1 MHDTLDP
8 RQTREFVEQ
17 LTKYSRRIFSY
28 ILTLVPNHGD
38 AEEIF
43 QETSATLW
51 EKYVEF
57 EVGTNFA
64 AWACRVAYFK
74 TLNFRSR
81 QKHRPLAFSDAFV
94 ELVDAEMIADA
105 DSLDA
110 AYRALADCYESLNQT
125 DRHLIDSRYRPQAT
139 TAGIA
144 TALGRSKQWVYRALA
159 RIHRQLFDC
168 VSSKVADEGI
178 L

>member
-1 MHDTLDP
+1 MNETFEP
-8 RQTREFVEQ
+8 QQTREFVQQ

-28 ILTLVPNHGD
+28 ILTLVPNHCD

-51 EKYVEF
+51 EKYAEF
-57 EVGTNFA
+57 DSGTNFA

-81 QKHRPLAFSDAFV
+81 QKHRPLTFSDTFI
-94 ELVDAEMIADA
+94 EQVDAEMLTAG
-105 DSLDA
+105 DSLDD
-110 AYRALADCYESLNQT
+110 AYRALADCYAKLNCKDQQ
-125 DRHLIDSRYRPQAT
+125 LVEQRYRPGIS
-139 TAGIA
+139 TADIA
-144 TALGRSKQWVYRALA
+144 RAMGRSKLWVYRALA

-168 VSSKVADEGI
+168 VTRAIS
-178 L
+178 